1 LKNIIYILGVAIFVA
16 ACGGGGG
23 GGPAPA
29 PAPAPTPAPTPAP
42 IPEIDK
48 PIFISLP
55 SVINVEENKKN
66 VFQIKALDN
75 QNDQIQFALSGA
87 DSSEF
92 NLSQNG
98 LISFKEAKDFES
110 SEVNLYNLI
119 VTISDGSNQ
128 SSRNI
133 VVILKNVEEG
143 QASEGQIDKVIAE

>member
-1 LKNIIYILGVAIFVA
+1 M
-16 ACGGGGG
+16 
-23 GGPAPA
+23 
-29 PAPAPTPAPTPAP
+29 
-42 IPEIDK
+42 
-48 PIFISLP
+48 P
-55 SVINVEENKKN
+55 SVINVEENNKN